1 MLAVLPLETSK
12 DLKRNWTYL
21 LIGES
26 TFVFSNTGLHHIF
39 KYIAWG
45 FFVVFFCMVSKLR
58 PYFSKAMDNYSD
70 EGKDKWCCAVWLG
83 LFCFF
88 LLGNYV
94 LCYWVWLQW
103 IEQLMKGSSIL

>member
-21 LIGES
+21 LIGAS

-45 FFVVFFCMVSKLR
+45 FFV
-58 PYFSKAMDNYSD
+58 
-70 EGKDKWCCAVWLG
+70 G
-83 LFCFF
+83 FF
-88 LLGNYV
+88 LYGIKIKTV
-94 LCYWVWLQW
+94 L
-103 IEQLMKGSSIL
+103 